1 MDSKIPA
8 QLKKY
13 IKKARA
19 NRRENKIT
27 YKSPKQVA
35 KQNQVVII
43 NQEPRKRG
51 PYKKRGS
58 GGGSGSGSGGSGSD
72 GQYPRIVYIPQSIP
86 NMSIPMH
93 NPEQIK
99 QDIPQMM
106 NHFTAQPVYRNP
118 FRMEPFRTAL
128 NPPPF
133 TENKPLP
140 INMDRPIF
148 TKPLQPSPPPLEP
161 DIVLEHNSLIMS
173 SSPIQAYPITPGGS
187 YSQGFVQNE
196 AVNQL
201 NEQILKEEK
210 AYEDFGGEDAQQ
222 MRLGK
227 QLSGGSYYEHQRLFG
242 SEPLSPLSDVPVPVR
257 VRGSGGGGGS
267 GGGSGRRGRPFTS
280 LTPDQE
286 KALYTFYA
294 YKYDTANKR
303 KLLDKEALALY
314 DTGREIDKSKKNN
327 PDVIKIREYVASER
341 K

>member
-43 NQEPRKRG
+43 NQESRKRG
-51 PYKKRGS
+51 PYKKRGI
-58 GGGSGSGSGGSGSD
+58 GGNGGSGGGSD
-72 GQYPRIVYIPQSIP
+72 GQYPRIVYIPQSVP

-93 NPEQIK
+93 NPEQIR

-106 NHFTAQPVYRNP
+106 NHFAAQPVYRNP

-133 TENKPLP
+133 TENKPAL

-148 TKPLQPSPPPLEP
+148 TRPLQPSPPPIEP
-161 DIVLEHNSLIMS
+161 DIVLEHNSLIMP
-173 SSPIQAYPITPGGS
+173 SSPAQAYPISPGGS
-187 YSQGFVQNE
+187 SSQGFTQNE

-210 AYEDFGGEDAQQ
+210 AYEDFGGDDAQQ
-222 MRLGK
+222 MRLAK
-227 QLSGGSYYEHQRLFG
+227 QLSGGSYYEHQQRLFG
-242 SEPLSPLSDVPVPVR
+242 SEPLSPLSDIPVR
-257 VRGSGGGGGS
+257 VRGSGGS
-267 GGGSGRRGRPFTS
+267 GNRGRPFTS
-280 LTPDQE
+280 LTKDEQ
-286 KALYTFYA
+286 KYLHLYYV
-294 YKYDTANKR
+294 YQY
-303 KLLDKEALALY
+303 
-314 DTGREIDKSKKNN
+314 DKSKKKLDEASQRDYEQGKLIAKNKSGN
-327 PDVIKIREYVASER
+327 PLVKEIKDNVIKQIN
-341 K
+341 KK